1 MTRRH
6 PRLAATTVH
15 RPQRWAMVVLVT
27 CAIAYFILITMSSAR
42 GSQLRKL
49 SQQEHLL
56 LRETQDIDV
65 DIAAESSVQQLKKRV
80 EALGL
85 KPVRRVEYATASF
98 TSSQPLVAS
107 K

>member
-6 PRLAATTVH
+6 HHSRV
-15 RPQRWAMVVLVT
+15 QRWGMLFLFISCV
-27 CAIAYFILITMSSAR
+27 AYFILITMSSAR

-49 SQQEHLL
+49 SQKQHALQ
-56 LRETQDIDV
+56 RETQDIDL
-65 DIAAESSVQQLKKRV
+65 DIAAESSVQKLKKRV

-85 KPVRRVEYATASF
+85 QPMRRVEYA
-98 TSSQPLVAS
+98 SSPQPHVAN